1 MIAKINGKKAL
12 VGNLTR
18 EASESNLGQ
27 TLTFDSLE
35 LYKNGDIIKIYDDGE
50 LKFSGMVIK
59 IGQNFLPPHSYK
71 ARDYS
76 FNLQSEDHGQIK
88 DRVDSAIKNM
98 CKKFGIPCQICSIPT
113 KIKKI
118 FPDTPLSDMFRE
130 MLDMAEKEQDKEYF
144 MEVDCGKLVI
154 DEKSKIKVSADFLID
169 NQATLTRSIEELKN
183 SVKIVSSDGVKV
195 YGSAKD
201 ERSINEFGLLQVVE
215 SIDDDKKSKAS
226 VTAKNRL
233 NKLNKETCSIPV
245 RLYVKSGAW
254 DIKVNRLI
262 KVELPQETGWNKV
275 RSLMHTVEDGN
286 DFIDITLE
294 WKE

>member
-1 MIAKINGKKAL
+1 MILKINGKNAM

-27 TLTFDSLE
+27 TVTFDSLE
-35 LYKNGDIIKIYDDGE
+35 LYQNGDIVKIYDDNV
-50 LKFSGMVIK
+50 LKFAGMIIR

-76 FNLQSEDHGQIK
+76 FNLQSEEHGQIN
-88 DRVDSAIKNM
+88 DRADNAIRNM
-98 CKKFGIPCQICSIPT
+98 CSKFRIPCQICSIPT

-118 FPDTPLSDMFRE
+118 YPDMPVKDIFKDILKIAGR
-130 MLDMAEKEQDKEYF
+130 EQDKEYF

-154 DEKSKIKVSADFLID
+154 DEKSKIKISADFLMSD
-169 NQATLTRSIEELKN
+169 DTTLTRSIEDLKN
-183 SVKIVSSDGVKV
+183 SVRIVSSDGAKL
-195 YGSAKD
+195 YGSAKND
-201 ERSINEFGLLQVVE
+201 KSIKRFGLLQVVE
-215 SIDDDKKSKAS
+215 SIDDDKKNKAL
-226 VTAKNRL
+226 VRAENRL
-233 NKLNKETCSIPV
+233 KKLNRETYSIPV
-245 RLYVKSGAW
+245 KLYVKRGAW

-262 KVELPQETGWNKV
+262 KVELPNGKGWYKV

-286 DFIDITLE
+286 DIINVTLE

>member
-1 MIAKINGKKAL
+1 MVVKINGKKAL

-18 EASESNLGQ
+18 EASESSIGQ

-35 LYKNGDIIKIYDDGE
+35 LYENGDIVKVYDEGE
-50 LKFSGMVIK
+50 LKFSGMI
-59 IGQNFLPPHSYK
+59 IRFGQNFLPPHSYK

-98 CKKFGIPCQICSIPT
+98 CKKFDIPCQICSIPT

-154 DEKSKIKVSADFLID
+154 DEKSKIKVSADFLISD
-169 NQATLTRSIEELKN
+169 EATLTRSIEDLKN

-195 YGSAKD
+195 YGSAKND
-201 ERSINEFGLLQVVE
+201 ASIKEYGLLQVVE

-233 NKLNKETCSIPV
+233 KKLNKETCSAPV
-245 RLYVKSGAW
+245 RLCVKSGAW

-262 KVELPQETGWNKV
+262 KVELPQEKGWHKV
-275 RSLMHTVEDGN
+275 RSLIHTVEDG
-286 DFIDITLE
+286 IDIINVTLE